1 MSEMMKRLAA
11 KVRGLVGLGLVGGAA
26 GFLLGGVW
34 GVVSSALR
42 SGIFLDLG
50 YLRFLLEMA
59 WGNALGFAQIGAF
72 TAAGFG
78 VLIAVTDSRKSLAD
92 LPLWRMGLFGALAG
106 AVFPPLL
113 VVWRIGL
120 TAYLETALSLLPV
133 SIVIGLLG
141 GLATA
146 GMVAAAKSTDRQE
159 LPAESE
165 PMSQLK
171 GG

>member
-1 MSEMMKRLAA
+1 MMKRLAA
-11 KVRGLVGLGLVGGAA
+11 KVRGLLGLGLVGGAA

-42 SGIFLDLG
+42 SGIFLDVG
-50 YLRFLLEMA
+50 YLRFLLDMA

-72 TAAGFG
+72 TTAGFG
-78 VLIAVTDSRKSLAD
+78 VLVAAMDSKRSLVD

-106 AVFPPLL
+106 AVFPPLI

-120 TAYLETALSLLPV
+120 AAYLEAALSLLPV
-133 SIVIGLLG
+133 SIVIGLVG

-146 GMVAAAKSTDRQE
+146 SMVAAAKRADRQE

-165 PMSQLK
+165 SMSQLE
-171 GG
+171 GR